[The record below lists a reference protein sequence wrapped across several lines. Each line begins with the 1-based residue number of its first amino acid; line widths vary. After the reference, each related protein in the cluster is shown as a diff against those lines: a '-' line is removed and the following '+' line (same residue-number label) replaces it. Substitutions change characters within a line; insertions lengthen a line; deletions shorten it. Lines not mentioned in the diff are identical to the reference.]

1 MKLYALVDSNED
13 GSDSIVTIIESR
25 QAVTDYFMEKIIR
38 GYEQRSLD
46 SEYNWQYRIGSWGSP
61 KIHEVET
68 GEYYSPYDFN
78 SPQDSKQFLD
88 MEHEIWE
95 KIKAHNIYVVQ
106 NRDEITK
113 RRKMVELEQKKQQI
127 QKLKQEIEEFE
138 H

>member
-1 MKLYALVDSNED
+1 MKLYALIDSNED
-13 GSDSIVTIIESR
+13 GTDSIVTIFESR
-25 QAVTDYFMEKIIR
+25 QAVTDFYMGKIIN
-38 GYEQRSLD
+38 GYEERSLD
-46 SEYNWQYRIGSWGSP
+46 SEYNWQYRLAGWSSP

-78 SPQDSKQFLD
+78 SPEDFKQFLD

-113 RRKMVELEQKKQQI
+113 RRKMAELEQKKQQI